1 VTHIDPFAPADS
13 PQHPRNF
20 GRTGFRPEPPTEAE
34 EFDHVTDA
42 YWWGTEG
49 APNDVEEY
57 ATLFRAHATE
67 DERALHAA
75 HRDPDEYPPLD
86 ELRARRDEAQ
96 EPADPEESQ
105 RLHLANYYPEEGD
118 DANAPSLAQLQARA
132 TLARPGSSA
141 NKAEWVQYALTI
153 RHDLSPEDAD
163 ALTVAALKELKP

>member
-1 VTHIDPFAPADS
+1 MTHIDPFAPADS

-34 EFDHVTDA
+34 AFDPVTDA
-42 YWWGTEG
+42 GWWN
-49 APNDVEEY
+49 PNTDTVKEY
-57 ATLFRAHATE
+57 AELFAAHATE
-67 DERALHAA
+67 EERAA
-75 HRDPDEYPPLD
+75 HEAGYDEDAYPEMS
-86 ELRARRDEAQ
+86 ELRARGDAAQ